1 MGHRALLTIPA
12 LSVLLLGFPAPFSAE
27 AAPSPAAPSPAAPSP
42 AAPSP
47 AAPSAA
53 NPPKAVVLG
62 VQQCHTE
69 CQDRQT
75 DCNDR
80 CDGIIRCVQGCQRM
94 ADECSRGCL
103 AKQDEAE
110 KGDGPNSGKAK

>member
-1 MGHRALLTIPA
+1 MGQRALLTLPA
-12 LSVLLLGFPAPFSAE
+12 LSVCLLGFRAPFPAE
-27 AAPSPAAPSPAAPSP
+27 AAPPLAAPPLAAPPVP
-42 AAPSP
+42 A
-47 AAPSAA
+47 
-53 NPPKAVVLG
+53 PPKAVVLG

-80 CDGIIRCVQGCQRM
+80 CDGISRCVQGCQRT

-110 KGDGPNSGKAK
+110 KGDGSNSGKAK